1 MSQRRIALRV
11 LGNEVTVTTGDSD
24 VMVPIEVRRPG
35 EKPFYGVVKDGVWRH
50 AFPAAKNVT
59 VRSLATGEIVASGS

>member
-1 MSQRRIALRV
+1 M
-11 LGNEVTVTTGDSD
+11 TTGDRD